1 VEQDI
6 SKAYQIFP
14 DERLGSG
21 QFGNVVGGV
30 HRKTNTTTILNK
42 IFYRKSNITTILA
55 EE

>member
-30 HRKTNTTTILNK
+30 HRNPTLQQ
-42 IFYRKSNITTILA
+42 Y
-55 EE
+55 